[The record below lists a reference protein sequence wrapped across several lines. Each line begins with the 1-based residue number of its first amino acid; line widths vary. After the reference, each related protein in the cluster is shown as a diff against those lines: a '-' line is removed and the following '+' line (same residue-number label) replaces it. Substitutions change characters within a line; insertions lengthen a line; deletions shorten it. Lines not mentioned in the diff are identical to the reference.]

1 MAQLET
7 IVELQQAQIQ
17 MLKARLAAAENK
29 TGCWAQKMI
38 WDEGWECEV
47 EKPIEHTQKKPQH
60 LGLVLFRGGVVFLV
74 NISDVW
80 GHTGCTVVPLSGRCS

>member
-1 MAQLET
+1 M
-7 IVELQQAQIQ
+7 ELQQAQIQ

-47 EKPIEHTQKKPQH
+47 KKPIEHTQKKTSTWD
-60 LGLVLFRGGVVFLV
+60 LCFSEGGVVFFGQHL
-74 NISDVW
+74 
-80 GHTGCTVVPLSGRCS
+80 